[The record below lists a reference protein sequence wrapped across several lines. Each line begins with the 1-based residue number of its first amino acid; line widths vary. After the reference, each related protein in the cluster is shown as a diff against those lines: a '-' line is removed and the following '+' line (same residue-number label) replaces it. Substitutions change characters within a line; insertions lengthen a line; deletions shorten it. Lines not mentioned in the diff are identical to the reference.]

1 MKTIKKYPVWI
12 CFDCG
17 CKYYKGIRTLSRV
30 PTSHEGHCDVCG
42 RMTFVTEP
50 RDFGHIDERK
60 IKVDWKNDMTLQP
73 ARKKSKKMVVKKG
86 VSEMNK
92 SIKRFLQ
99 YGKCGNCKKGDFSKC
114 CQDKQTQTWVK
125 FANHKKKYF
134 CSLGC
139 AILFL
144 DQKHSKCRVF
154 DQAWHTF
161 TVGGIFQ

>member
-86 VSEMNK
+86 VRK
-92 SIKRFLQ
+92 
-99 YGKCGNCKKGDFSKC
+99 
-114 CQDKQTQTWVK
+114 
-125 FANHKKKYF
+125 
-134 CSLGC
+134 
-139 AILFL
+139 
-144 DQKHSKCRVF
+144 
-154 DQAWHTF
+154 
-161 TVGGIFQ
+161 